1 MSNPPFDAS
10 KAVTFDLSR
19 GQIAKEGTDARLLV
33 SASALVALCR
43 AAGVDATS
51 AFARAT
57 GQSIGAG
64 IASRFERAGHDA
76 GAAAIDAVVEHLSG
90 ELAVAGFGRLSVE
103 RWGQALVLVVDH
115 GPATDAGDELLRA
128 RG

>member
-19 GQIAKEGTDARLLV
+19 GQIQKDGAEPRLLV

-43 AAGVDATS
+43 GAGADAAA

-57 GQSIGAG
+57 GQSMGNA
-64 IASRFERAGHDA
+64 IASRFEQA
-76 GAAAIDAVVEHLSG
+76 GADAKRTAIDAVVEHLSG
-90 ELAVAGFGRLSVE
+90 ELAVAGFGKLSVE
-103 RWGQALVLVVDH
+103 RWG
-115 GPATDAGDELLRA
+115 
-128 RG
+128 